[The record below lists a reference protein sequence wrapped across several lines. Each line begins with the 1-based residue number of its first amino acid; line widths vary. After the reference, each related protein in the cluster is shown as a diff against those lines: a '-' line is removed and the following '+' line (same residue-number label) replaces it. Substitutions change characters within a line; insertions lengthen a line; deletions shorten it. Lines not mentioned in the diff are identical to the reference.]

1 MRVSTFLYQLGA
13 LGLFL
18 SAGVFGTDP
27 IRSSLAQHPGEIA
40 GVVILFGFPLLLG
53 FAALFSPA
61 LLNKKEE
68 AALWLLKGV
77 SSLSLVWLMTW
88 CLAWL
93 TIVSGLGQ
101 KGLFFLKYSA
111 GFDLLGLGGAIG
123 VYVSAWATTLAGI
136 KASRLVMAAGWA
148 VSYASFVNIWIYT
161 QMNEAPGFLWAPA
174 IGGLL
179 TAFSAFRV
187 FREIE

>member
-1 MRVSTFLYQLGA
+1 VRVSTFLYQLGA

-27 IRSSLAQHPGEIA
+27 IRSSLAQHSGETA
-40 GVVILFGFPLLLG
+40 GVVFLFGFPAALG

-61 LLNKKEE
+61 LLYKKEA

-77 SSLSLVWLMTW
+77 SFLSLVWLMTW

-93 TIVSGLGQ
+93 TIVSGLGN
-101 KGLFFLKYSA
+101 KGLFFLKYTA
-111 GFDLLGLGGAIG
+111 GFDLLGLGAAIG
-123 VYVSAWATTLAGI
+123 VYVSAWGTTLAGV
-136 KASRLVMAAGWA
+136 KASRFLMAAGWA

-161 QMNEAPGFLWAPA
+161 QMNQPPGLLWAPA

-187 FREIE
+187 FREGE